1 MTIWTPKTERAAFL
15 VEFLD
20 LPEAAQFEGAKWEH
34 FQLEHLQDDSKLRIE
49 NKSRQIAWSFTTAA
63 EAVADAILTKR
74 GTVFQS
80 INLQEAQEKIR
91 YAKNVINALPPDVR
105 PRLLTDNKQELEFD
119 NGARLISLP
128 GNPQRGKAQMNVV
141 FDEWAHIVKDREVYT
156 AALPVIS
163 KGGGRVRGG
172 SSPMGASGIFWEIY
186 REDLRPYPGYT
197 RKLTP
202 WWEVQAFC
210 TNVREAA
217 KVAHIYTT
225 EQLVNTFG
233 REAIK
238 LVFDNMLLEDFEQE
252 YCCIFVD
259 ETTAW
264 ITWEEIKAI
273 QDAGLLCELSLSRDS
288 SVDNATAVIDLLRER
303 IGAGKIE
310 RAFVA
315 GVDIGRTRNTTEL
328 SILGIGTT
336 DNLPM
341 RALITLDNCDFDS
354 QEQVISYALTVL
366 PIAKMLIDQNGLG
379 MQLSE
384 NMAKRFPVKAEGYQ
398 FTNTSKAL
406 LATEAK
412 MLVQKGRPS
421 IPVDRSLAY
430 QIHSIKKLVTA
441 SKNVVYDTEKN
452 EKHHADKFWS
462 WVLGLVAGWNII
474 KVGPAKPLPQQP
486 VSTSKWE
493 TFDNAPIAGGKWDNF

>member
-1 MTIWTPKTERAAFL
+1 MLPLCAL
-15 VEFLD
+15 VLGRFGQVQKVHQE
-20 LPEAAQFEGAKWEH
+20 
-34 FQLEHLQDDSKLRIE
+34 DDSKLRIE
-49 NKSRQIAWSFTTAA
+49 NKARQIAWSFTAAA

-91 YAKNVINALPPDVR
+91 YAKNVINALQPAVR
-105 PRLLTDNKQELEFD
+105 PKLLTDNKQELEFD

-172 SSPMGASGIFWEIY
+172 SSPMGASGIFWEIFK
-186 REDLRPYPGYT
+186 EELRRYPGYA
-197 RKLTP
+197 RKQTP

-210 TNVREAA
+210 KDVREAA
-217 KVAHIYTT
+217 RVAHIYTT
-225 EQLVNTFG
+225 EQMVDLFG
-233 REAIK
+233 REAIR
-238 LVFDNMLLEDFEQE
+238 LIFDNMLLEDFEQE

-264 ITWEEIKAI
+264 ITWEEIKAV
-273 QDAGLLCELSLSRDS
+273 QDVMFGPCELSLSRDS
-288 SVDNATAVIDLLRER
+288 AVDNATAAIDRLRALIDAGEVE
-303 IGAGKIE
+303 GALT
-310 RAFVA
+310 A

-328 SILGIGTT
+328 FLLGISTLNSFPLRT
-336 DNLPM
+336 
-341 RALITLDNCDFDS
+341 AVTLDNCDFDS
-354 QEQVISYALTVL
+354 QERVISYALATL
-366 PIAKMLIDQNGLG
+366 PIVKILIDQNGIG

-384 NMAKRFPVKAEGYQ
+384 NMAKKYPAKSEGYQ

-412 MLVQKGRPS
+412 MLVQQKRTP
-421 IPVDRSLAY
+421 IPADRTLAY
-430 QIHSIKKLVTA
+430 QIHSIKKKVTE
-441 SKNVVYDTEKN
+441 SKNVVYDTDKN
-452 EKHHADKFWS
+452 EKHHADKFWA
-462 WVLGLVAGWNII
+462 WVLGLMAAKILTPPPAG
-474 KVGPAKPLPQQP
+474 
-486 VSTSKWE
+486 E
-493 TFDNAPIAGGKWDNF
+493 TVNDIDMDVYKSSRRGR